1 MATQVHY
8 ILGASGQLGT
18 ELALSLQDRGMS
30 VVLSDVRRPEHPEL
44 QSLPYVSLDVRDRAA
59 VDAALEN
66 SGATQVYLLAAA
78 LSARGE
84 GEPEWAWDLNM
95 RGLLNVLE
103 HAAVSKVV
111 EQIFWPSSIAVFGP
125 ETPAV
130 APQKGE
136 RKPTTVYGISKNAG
150 EQWCAWYRAHRD
162 VDVRSVRFPGLI
174 GHRSIPGGGT
184 TDYAVD
190 IFIEANASGAYTCFL
205 SENQRLPMMYMDD
218 AVDSIH
224 DLMAAPAAD
233 LTVQTS
239 YNIHGMDFTPGE
251 LAAAIAEQVEGFY
264 VEYKPDFREAIA
276 ASWPD
281 ALEDSDARNDWGWAP
296 KISMQELVSIMLEA
310 KKVSLSET

>member
-30 VVLSDVRRPEHPEL
+30 VVLSDVRRPEHPGL

-150 EQWCAWYRAHRD
+150 EQWCAWYRAHRG

-251 LAAAIAEQVEGFY
+251 LAAAIAEQVEGFC